1 MVKIQQATT
10 NLMRPIH
17 LMDIIQY
24 HHYIAHPT
32 GSFQMFMRSGI
43 LEKRLEIV
51 QYNTKEAPKEG
62 IGTDI
67 G

>member
-1 MVKIQQATT
+1 
-10 NLMRPIH
+10 MRP
-17 LMDIIQY
+17 LYLLDIVQY
-24 HHYIAHPT
+24 HNYIAHHT

>member
-1 MVKIQQATT
+1 MV
-10 NLMRPIH
+10 
-17 LMDIIQY
+17 DIVEY
-24 HHYIAHPT
+24 HHYIAQHT
-32 GSFQMFMRSGI
+32 GSFQMFMRSEI

-62 IGTDI
+62 IGTNI